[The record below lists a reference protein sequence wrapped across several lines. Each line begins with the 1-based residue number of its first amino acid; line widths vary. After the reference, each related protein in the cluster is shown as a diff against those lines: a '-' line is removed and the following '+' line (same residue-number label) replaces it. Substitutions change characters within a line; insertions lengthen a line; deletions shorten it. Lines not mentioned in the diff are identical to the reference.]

1 MGWVQVGKHS
11 QQTYVTGKFVTKPVS
26 YMAALHFVQNKIGCQ
41 TTVPM
46 AAVAWT
52 SLFATTIAVILRWL
66 LERGRGVRPK
76 NEG

>member
-26 YMAALHFVQNKIGCQ
+26 YVAALHFVQNKIRCQ

-46 AAVAWT
+46 ATVPWT
-52 SLFATTIAVILRWL
+52 RA
-66 LERGRGVRPK
+66 
-76 NEG
+76 